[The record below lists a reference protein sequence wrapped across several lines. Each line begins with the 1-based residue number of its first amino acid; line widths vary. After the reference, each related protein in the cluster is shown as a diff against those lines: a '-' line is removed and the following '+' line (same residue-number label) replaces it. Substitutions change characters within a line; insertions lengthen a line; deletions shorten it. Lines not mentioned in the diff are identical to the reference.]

1 MTLAEYTD
9 EIMFSLGGIGDN
21 SVEIEIGE
29 SGIVRCIN
37 RAFREV
43 KQYVTTPAYMT
54 LPFGARENGIGCT
67 INLKDKNVYS
77 VINVM
82 RPDSYNSLSMNT
94 LDVFGLNLTYSAITN
109 MDAYANRMLR
119 LQQLNTI
126 STDLDFIWDAHTKE
140 LSVTMNPPFTNAITI
155 QYIPDY
161 KDVEEITEVF
171 WMDIILRLATAY
183 AKQAIGRIRSK
194 YTLNS
199 SAYSLDGETLLQE
212 ANTEIQ
218 EIRTFLTT
226 NDDLVF
232 PID

>member
-1 MTLAEYTD
+1 
-9 EIMFSLGGIGDN
+9 
-21 SVEIEIGE
+21 
-29 SGIVRCIN
+29 
-37 RAFREV
+37 
-43 KQYVTTPAYMT
+43 
-54 LPFGARENGIGCT
+54 
-67 INLKDKNVYS
+67 
-77 VINVM
+77 
-82 RPDSYNSLSMNT
+82 
-94 LDVFGLNLTYSAITN
+94 
-109 MDAYANRMLR
+109 
-119 LQQLNTI
+119 
-126 STDLDFIWDAHTKE
+126 
-140 LSVTMNPPFTNAITI
+140 MNPPFTNAITI

-199 SAYSLDGETLLQE
+199 SAYSLDGEAMLQE

-218 EIRTFLTT
+218 EIRTFLET